1 MSLKSIRGRITL
13 IIIVILALFGVS
25 ITFNIFSLITSN
37 DGLESYKRLS
47 DETSRISEIEMS
59 FFEASVSLKDYV
71 IYYDEQNKEI
81 ILRNINN
88 IKNMTFDYT
97 EDATSLLNLQ
107 TYIDD
112 YERCFNQIVELN
124 NKKERLINQEYNN
137 LSNNLKQKISDFK
150 TKAKET
156 NISTIV
162 FYCDNSLE
170 TLESI
175 VSLSSIYFSSES
187 IGDKNSVLEGFNTL
201 ISQLSIMEYG
211 LVSKELEQMFEELQ
225 SIALD
230 FRKVFDQIVTTIES
244 QEPIIQE
251 MEQLRVEILSLL
263 EDQRAQLKE
272 QQDTLGPQL
281 IEKNNRSILLTII
294 LTVLAFV
301 VAIIMVIYLIRSIT
315 KPLLELR
322 NKINQFKEGDL
333 TVDFQVKS
341 KDEIGQMALALSE
354 MSKELRNSMGSIRQ
368 ASNKVQESSVNLTK
382 TSQESRENSEELKRQ
397 MDTIQTYAEET
408 AGNVEEVTS
417 GVDEVA
423 RAAQG
428 VSRDAQRLSEEA
440 EKTNK
445 AAQEGS
451 QTIISISEIVKE
463 AVERTKESQKEVTQ
477 LATNA

>member
-1 MSLKSIRGRITL
+1 M
-13 IIIVILALFGVS
+13 
-25 ITFNIFSLITSN
+25 N
-37 DGLESYKRLS
+37 
-47 DETSRISEIEMS
+47 
-59 FFEASVSLKDYV
+59 FFEASVSLKDFV
-71 IYYDEQNKEI
+71 VSYDDQDKEL

-88 IKNMTFDYT
+88 IKNMSLDYT
-97 EDATSLLNLQ
+97 KESTSLTNLH
-107 TYIDD
+107 TYIEN
-112 YERCFNQIVELN
+112 YEKYFNQIIELN
-124 NKKERLINQEYNN
+124 NLKNTLINQDFIN
-137 LSNNLKQKISDFK
+137 LSNNLKKIISDFK
-150 TKAKET
+150 TKAKEN

-162 FYCDNSLE
+162 FYCDSALEILENINSF
-170 TLESI
+170 TTT
-175 VSLSSIYFSSES
+175 YFVSES
-187 IGDKNSVLEGFNTL
+187 AGDKNSVLDAFNNL
-201 ISQLSIMEYG
+201 VSQLSIMEYG
-211 LVSKELEQMFEELQ
+211 LVSEELEKMFTNIQ
-225 SIALD
+225 STVSE
-230 FRKVFDQIVTTIES
+230 FRNVFDQIVEAIES
-244 QEPIIQE
+244 QDPIIQE
-251 MEQLRVEILSLL
+251 MEQLRVEILNLL

-281 IEKNNRSILLTII
+281 IEKNNNSILLTII
-294 LTVLAFV
+294 LTVIAFV

-368 ASNKVQESSVNLTK
+368 ASGKVQESSVNLTK

-440 EKTNK
+440 ENTNK

-451 QTIISISEIVKE
+451 QTILSISEIVKE
-463 AVERTKESQKEVTQ
+463 AVERTKESQEEVTQ
-477 LATNA
+477 LATNRKRCTKHSRNDKLDNGTNESTSLKCSDRSGKGRRSWKRICSSSR